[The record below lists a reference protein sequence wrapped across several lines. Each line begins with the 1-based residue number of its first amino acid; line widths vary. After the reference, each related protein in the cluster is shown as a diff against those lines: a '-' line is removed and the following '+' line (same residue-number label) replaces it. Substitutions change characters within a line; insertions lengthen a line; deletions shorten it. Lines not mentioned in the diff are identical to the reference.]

1 MNRPIAISVAALAAA
16 ALLLESTLLRM
27 LAVTQF
33 YHFAFLVVSLALL
46 GFGASGT
53 LLSIS
58 SRIRTTV
65 PLILLAFCGIGF
77 AISTILAYGTVNLLP
92 FDSYSIAWDRR
103 QILYFALYYL
113 ILTLPFVCAGLG
125 IAMALTI
132 EGKQSHIIYSANLL
146 GSAVGVLLA
155 PLAFW
160 LSGVPGAVI
169 LSCLIGLLPILYQSR
184 FIRLSASIAMLAGLI
199 AICLLSVSNLGGH
212 AVLGMAISPYK
223 GLSYAHQYPDSVT
236 RFSQWNAFSYVELVS
251 NAGTRVLPGLSYM
264 VPDVPTPEQNGIS
277 IDADSLLPVTLVKP
291 DQFDAAGYL
300 PEAVAF
306 RLRPETN
313 ALVLEAGTGLG
324 ILQALA
330 GGARQVTA
338 TIDNPLILQ
347 AIHHSHA
354 GEDFLFDPRV
364 QVISEM
370 SRVFLR
376 RDHHYYD
383 VIFLPLTDAYRP
395 ITSGAYSLGEDYT
408 LTVEACRDILARLS
422 PGGILVITRWL
433 QTPPSESIRLIAMLD
448 EAYNKSNA
456 KNTHGYANLSN
467 TLVAYRGIQT
477 FTVIIQP
484 DGWNSSELTQLR
496 TFMEEKHYDL
506 VWAPDIQPEET
517 NRFNLLPQPVDYE
530 LISAMFSTS
539 NRTDFYETYPY
550 AITPPTDDRPFFFH
564 FFRWG
569 QMPEVLANL
578 GRKWQP
584 FGGSGYLVLFALLI
598 LVIFLS
604 SGLIVIPLLFYRIVS
619 KSKKGGKVPAFAYFT
634 LLGVAY
640 LFVEIPL
647 IQRSILLLGRPTYAF
662 TAVVL
667 SLLLFSSL
675 GSLLA
680 RKTWLPRRIAM
691 PILVILAVLTP
702 FICIKLGEAALGWS
716 LPARSL
722 AIILSLAPLAVLMG
736 LPFPFGLAWLEQH
749 YPALTPW
756 AWAVNGCASVIA
768 SVLAA
773 ILALSYGFT
782 VVLYLGAA
790 AYGGA
795 AGLQAWMQR
804 PSRGLAC

>member
-1 MNRPIAISVAALAAA
+1 MNRPIAFSVAALAAA
-16 ALLLESTLLRM
+16 TLLLESTLIRL

-58 SRIRTTV
+58 SRLRNTA
-65 PLILLAFCGIGF
+65 PLALLAFCGIGF
-77 AISTILAYGTVNLLP
+77 SISTILAYGAVNLLP

-113 ILTLPFVCAGLG
+113 ILTIPFLCGGVG
-125 IAMALTI
+125 IAAALTS
-132 EGKQSHIIYSANLL
+132 EGKHSHIVYAANLL
-146 GSAVGVLLA
+146 GSAIGVLMA

-160 LSGVPGAVI
+160 LSGVPGAVVI
-169 LSCLIGLLPILYQSR
+169 SCLIGLIPILYQR
-184 FIRLSASIAMLAGLI
+184 KFIRLSTTTVMLAGLI
-199 AICLLSVSNLGGH
+199 VFGSLCFSNLGGH
-212 AVLGMAISPYK
+212 AILGMAISPYK
-223 GLSYAHQYPDSVT
+223 GLSYAHQYPGSVA
-236 RFSQWNAFSYVELVS
+236 RFSQWNAFSYVELIS
-251 NAGTRVLPGLSYM
+251 NAGTRVFPGLSYM
-264 VPDVPTPEQNGIS
+264 VPDLPIPEQNGVS
-277 IDADSLLPVTLVKP
+277 IDADSLLPVTLVKS
-291 DQFDAAGYL
+291 DQFSIAEYL

-306 RLRPETN
+306 RLRPEAN

-330 GGARQVTA
+330 GGARHVTA

-347 AIHHSHA
+347 VIHQSHI
-354 GEDFLFDPRV
+354 GDDFLFDPRV

-370 SRVFLR
+370 SRVFLSHDR
-376 RDHHYYD
+376 HSYD

-422 PGGILVITRWL
+422 TSGILVITRWL
-433 QTPPSESIRLIAMLD
+433 QTPPSESIRLIAMLE
-448 EAYNKSNA
+448 EANNKPYA
-456 KNTHGYANLSN
+456 KTTHGFGSLSD

-484 DGWNSSELTQLR
+484 DGWNGSDLTQLR
-496 TFMEEKHYDL
+496 TFIEERRYDL

-539 NRTDFYETYPY
+539 NMTDFYDAYPY
-550 AITPPTDDRPFFFH
+550 AITPPTDDHPFFFH
-564 FFRWG
+564 FFRWR

-598 LVIFLS
+598 LVVLLS
-604 SGLIVIPLLFYRIVS
+604 SSLIVIPLLFYRTVS
-619 KSKKGGKVPAFAYFT
+619 KSKKGGKLPVFAYFS

-647 IQRSILLLGRPTYAF
+647 IQRSILLLGHPTYAF
-662 TAVVL
+662 TSVVL
-667 SLLLFSSL
+667 TLLLFSSL

-680 RKTWLPRRIAM
+680 RKPWLPRRILM
-691 PILVILAVLTP
+691 PILAILAVLTP
-702 FICIKLGEAALGWS
+702 FIFLKLSEAVLGWS
-716 LPARSL
+716 VLARSL
-722 AIILSLAPLAVLMG
+722 AIILSLAPLAMFMG
-736 LPFPFGLAWLEQH
+736 LPFPFGLVWLEQH
-749 YPALTPW
+749 YPALIPW
-756 AWAVNGCASVIA
+756 VWAVNGCASVIA

-773 ILALSYGFT
+773 ILALGYGFSM
-782 VVLYLGAA
+782 VLYLGAA

-795 AGLQAWMQR
+795 AGLQAWMQSQ
-804 PSRGLAC
+804 SRGLAR

>member
-1 MNRPIAISVAALAAA
+1 MNRPIAFSVAALAAA
-16 ALLLESTLLRM
+16 TLLLESTLIRL
-27 LAVTQF
+27 LAVAQF

-58 SRIRTTV
+58 SRLRKTA
-65 PLILLAFCGIGF
+65 PLILLALCGMCF
-77 AISTILAYGTVNLLP
+77 SISAILAYGIVNLLP

-113 ILTLPFVCAGLG
+113 ILTLPFVCGGLG
-125 IAMALTI
+125 IAVALTS
-132 EGKQSHIIYSANLL
+132 EGEHSHIVYAANLL

-160 LSGVPGAVI
+160 VSGVPGAVI
-169 LSCLIGLLPILYQSR
+169 LSCLIGLFPIFYQNR
-184 FIRLSASIAMLAGLI
+184 YIRLSASTVMLAGLL
-199 AICLLSVSNLGGH
+199 AFSLLCFSNLGGH
-212 AVLGMAISPYK
+212 AILGMTISPYK

-236 RFSQWNAFSYVELVS
+236 RFSQWNAFSYVELIS

-264 VPDVPTPEQNGIS
+264 VPDVPFPEQNGIS
-277 IDADSLLPVTLVKP
+277 IDADSLLPVPLVKP
-291 DQFDAAGYL
+291 EQFVAAGYL

-306 RLRPETN
+306 HLRPQAN
-313 ALVLEAGTGLG
+313 ALVLEAGAGLG

-338 TIDNPLILQ
+338 TVDNPLILK
-347 AIHHSHA
+347 AIHRSLA
-354 GEDFLFDPRV
+354 ENDYLIDPRV

-376 RDHHYYD
+376 RDRYSYD

-408 LTVEACRDILARLS
+408 LTVEAFRDILARLS
-422 PGGILVITRWL
+422 SDGILVITRWL
-433 QTPPSESIRLIAMLD
+433 QTPPSESIRLISMLD
-448 EAYNKSNA
+448 EAYKIL
-456 KNTHGYANLSN
+456 LSN
-467 TLVAYRGIQT
+467 TTRGYTEFSDALVAYRGIQT

-484 DGWNSSELTQLR
+484 DGWNGSELTQLR
-496 TFMEEKHYDL
+496 TFLEERRYDL
-506 VWAPDIQPEET
+506 VWAPDIKPEET
-517 NRFNLLPQPVDYE
+517 NQFNLLPQPVDYE
-530 LISAMFSTS
+530 LISVMFSTS
-539 NRTDFYETYPY
+539 DRTDFYDAYPY

-569 QMPEVLANL
+569 QIPEVLANL

-584 FGGSGYLVLFALLI
+584 FGGSGYLILFALLI
-598 LVIFLS
+598 LVVLLS

-619 KSKKGGKVPAFAYFT
+619 KSKKGGKVPVFAYFA

-702 FICIKLGEAALGWS
+702 FICIRLGEAALGWS
-716 LPARSL
+716 LLARSL
-722 AIILSLAPLAVLMG
+722 ALVLSLAPLAVLMG

-749 YPALTPW
+749 YPALIPW
-756 AWAVNGCASVIA
+756 AWAVNGCTSVIA

-782 VVLYLGAA
+782 TVLYLGAA
-790 AYGGA
+790 AYGAA
-795 AGLQAWMQR
+795 AGLQTWMQSQ
-804 PSRGLAC
+804 SRGLAR

>member
-1 MNRPIAISVAALAAA
+1 MNRPIAFSVAALAAA
-16 ALLLESTLLRM
+16 TLLLESTLIRL
-27 LAVTQF
+27 LAVAQF

-46 GFGASGT
+46 GFGASGS

-58 SRIRTTV
+58 SRLRKIP
-65 PLILLAFCGIGF
+65 PLILLALCGMGF
-77 AISTILAYGTVNLLP
+77 SISTILAYGTVNFLP

-103 QILYFALYYL
+103 QILYFTLYYL
-113 ILTLPFVCAGLG
+113 ILTLPFVFGGLG
-125 IAMALTI
+125 IAVALTS
-132 EGKQSHIIYSANLL
+132 EGKHSHIVYAANLL

-155 PLAFW
+155 PLAFL

-169 LSCLIGLLPILYQSR
+169 LSCLIGLFPILYQGKL
-184 FIRLSASIAMLAGLI
+184 FCFSASAIMLAGII
-199 AICLLSVSNLGGH
+199 AFGLLCFSNLGGH
-212 AVLGMAISPYK
+212 AILGMAISPYK

-236 RFSQWNAFSYVELVS
+236 RFSQWNAFSYVELIS

-264 VPDVPTPEQNGIS
+264 VPAMPVPIQNGIS
-277 IDADSLLPVTLVKP
+277 IDADSLLPVTLAKP
-291 DQFDAAGYL
+291 EQFNAAGYL
-300 PEAVAF
+300 PEAGAF
-306 RLRPETN
+306 LLRPGANT
-313 ALVLEAGTGLG
+313 LVLEAGAGLG

-338 TIDNPLILQ
+338 TVDNPLILQ
-347 AIHHSHA
+347 AIHHSHT
-354 GEDFLFDPRV
+354 GQDFLIDPRV
-364 QVISEM
+364 QMITEM

-376 RDHHYYD
+376 RDRHSYD

-395 ITSGAYSLGEDYT
+395 ITSGAYSLAEDYT
-408 LTVEACRDILARLS
+408 LTVEAFIDILARLS
-422 PGGILVITRWL
+422 SDGILVITRWL

-448 EAYNKSNA
+448 EAYEISHSKT
-456 KNTHGYANLSN
+456 THGYTKLADI
-467 TLVAYRGIQT
+467 LVAYRGIQT

-484 DGWNSSELTQLR
+484 DGWKGSELTQLR
-496 TFMEEKHYDL
+496 TFTQEKHYDL

-517 NRFNLLPQPVDYE
+517 NLFNLLPQPVDYE
-530 LISAMFSTS
+530 LISIMFSTS
-539 NRTDFYETYPY
+539 DRTDFYDVYPY

-598 LVIFLS
+598 LVVLLS

-647 IQRSILLLGRPTYAF
+647 IQRSILFLGRPTYAF

-691 PILVILAVLTP
+691 PILVLFAILTP
-702 FICIKLGEAALGWS
+702 FFINRWGMVVLGWP

-722 AIILSLAPLAVLMG
+722 AAVLSLAPLAVLMG
-736 LPFPFGLAWLEQH
+736 LPFPFGLTWLEQH
-749 YPALTPW
+749 YPALIPW

-782 VVLYLGAA
+782 TVLYLGAA
-790 AYGGA
+790 AYGGV
-795 AGLQAWMQR
+795 AGLQAWMQTQ
-804 PSRGLAC
+804 SRGLAR

>member
-53 LLSIS
+53 VLSIS

-236 RFSQWNAFSYVELVS
+236 RFSQWNAFSYVELMS

-264 VPDVPTPEQNGIS
+264 VPDVPIPEQNGIS
-277 IDADSLLPVTLVKP
+277 VDADSLLPVTLVKP
-291 DQFDAAGYL
+291 EQFFTAGYL

-306 RLRPETN
+306 RLRPEAN
-313 ALVLEAGTGLG
+313 VLVLEAGAGLG

-347 AIHHSHA
+347 AVRRSRA

-364 QVISEM
+364 QIVSEM
-370 SRVFLR
+370 SRVFLS
-376 RDHHYYD
+376 RDRHSYD
-383 VIFLPLTDAYRP
+383 VIFLPLADAYRP
-395 ITSGAYSLGEDYT
+395 ITSGAYSLTEDYT
-408 LTVEACRDILARLS
+408 LTVEACRDELARLS
-422 PGGILVITRWL
+422 PKGIIVITRWL

-448 EAYNKSNA
+448 EAYKQFLS
-456 KNTHGYANLSN
+456 KTSRGYTPLSDI
-467 TLVAYRGIQT
+467 LVAYRGIQT

-484 DGWNSSELTQLR
+484 DGWDGSELAQLR
-496 TFMEEKHYDL
+496 TFIEEKRYDL

-517 NRFNLLPQPVDYE
+517 NRFNLLPHPVDYD
-530 LISAMFSTS
+530 LIHAMFSTS
-539 NRTDFYETYPY
+539 NRKDFYDAYPY

-564 FFRWG
+564 FFRWR

-598 LVIFLS
+598 LVVLLS
-604 SGLIVIPLLFYRIVS
+604 GGLIIIPILFFRTMS
-619 KSKKGGKVPAFAYFT
+619 KSKKGGKVPVFAYFA

-680 RKTWLPRRIAM
+680 RKTWLPKRIAM
-691 PILVILAVLTP
+691 PILVLLTVLTP
-702 FICIKLGEAALGWS
+702 FIFIRLSEVALGWS
-716 LPARSL
+716 LPARAL
-722 AIILSLAPLAVLMG
+722 AVILCLVPLAVLMG
-736 LPFPFGLAWLEQH
+736 LPFPFGLGWLEQH
-749 YPALTPW
+749 YPAMVPW

-782 VVLYLGAA
+782 TVLYLGAA

-795 AGLQAWMQR
+795 AGLHTWLQSQ
-804 PSRGLAC
+804 SRRLAR